1 MGGREGY
8 PQNLA
13 PLTFPDPAT
22 EPAMSFF
29 APVLTT
35 LAVWFL
41 SATFAVAAPPKP
53 TAPSGP
59 PKVAVTDLTYEETVS
74 EYFRVVSA
82 SQKSSLKASG
92 SESERESAQRYSS
105 RRNEKVDA
113 RSESQYFEAEGT
125 YTYIDRGELRKFTAD
140 VKGEMV
146 KSRCCQ
152 VMQGKP
158 YTETKNTEKIY
169 DIIDRIKKGYYPGSE
184 YVLFGS
190 VSSIQFRQEA
200 NPVMNTNTVSHTL
213 SLELVADFSLIN
225 TKTYQVRAAFSAVG
239 EGQDVKLLSSAGGR
253 VVLNRGKVI
262 SETSK
267 SLGADVIRQLQE
279 QLTGQAAA
287 QVGGAATMQN
297 IQTEEVVIYR

>member
-1 MGGREGY
+1 M
-8 PQNLA
+8 PHF
-13 PLTFPDPAT
+13 TH
-22 EPAMSFF
+22 
-29 APVLTT
+29 T
-35 LAVWFL
+35 LALAAVFF
-41 SATFAVAAPPKP
+41 SAVSIAAPTK
-53 TAPSGP
+53 APAGP
-59 PKVAVTDLTYEETVS
+59 PRVAVTDLTYEEKVS

-82 SQKSSLKASG
+82 SEKSSLKASG
-92 SESERESAQRYSS
+92 RESERESDTSYSA
-105 RRNEKVDA
+105 RRSGKVDA

-169 DIIDRIKKGYYPGSE
+169 DIIDRIKKGYYPGAE
-184 YVLFGS
+184 FVLFGTI
-190 VSSIQFRQEA
+190 SSIQFRQEA

-225 TKTYQVRAAFSAVG
+225 TKTYQVRAAFSAMG

-267 SLGADVIRQLQE
+267 SLGADVIRQMQE
-279 QLTGQAAA
+279 QLTGLVSA
-287 QVGGAATMQN
+287 QDGGSATMQHN
-297 IQTEEVVIYR
+297 QADEVIIYR